1 MTGFLLP
8 TWGIMWNMIYISW
21 IVIFA
26 LLFSADFDGD
36 TTPLNILRQ
45 DDVPM
50 KYCAGLNRF
59 KSLLLSRER
68 KRKYIIR

>member
-36 TTPLNILRQ
+36 TAPLNI
-45 DDVPM
+45 
-50 KYCAGLNRF
+50 
-59 KSLLLSRER
+59 
-68 KRKYIIR
+68 